1 MYRGGEEQPSSSERT
16 KFIDLYI
23 PATKVLIEQKDSKK
37 DLTKSYSQSGGL
49 VLSPFEQAKR
59 YYENLPFFEKGQYI
73 VTCNFKEFHVY
84 DMNLKVP
91 EQVIKL
97 EDLEN
102 EIYRLDFLVKKD
114 AGVLTKEE
122 KLSVD
127 AGNLIGDIYRHLL
140 TLYKNPEDPKVASEI
155 NKLCVRLAFC
165 LYAEDAG
172 LFGEHSAFYKYLSNT
187 PAEQM
192 NGVLQLLF
200 KVLDTKYEDRSI
212 NLGEKLS
219 EFPYVNG
226 SLFSDPIE
234 IPQLDETFKD
244 LLLNKASIGFD
255 WKDISPTIFGAIFE
269 STINPETR
277 RSGGMHYTSQ
287 DNIHKVIDPLF
298 LRDLREE
305 FNRIKNFKKDGN
317 RINRLKEFQKELG
330 NLKFLDPACGS
341 GNFLTETFLCLRR
354 LENDVMREIYG
365 GQTSLQLEELKH
377 PIYVTLD
384 QFYGIEISEFA
395 VAVAQTA
402 LWIADL
408 QMKKETELIIQS
420 NLDYLPLVSYNHI
433 RCANA
438 LRIDW
443 NEVVPAGELFYIMGN
458 PPFAGKKEQTKE
470 QKLDLEIAFGES
482 FKGTNTLDYVCGWY
496 VKACD
501 YINSNESIT
510 CSFVSTNSITQGEQ
524 APVLWNY
531 LFNKKIVINFA
542 YTTFVWNSEAMLK
555 AHVHCV
561 IIGFSKNDI
570 SEKIIYGKDQK
581 VTTVKNINP
590 YLIDAPN
597 IFLNSRNSCLCN
609 VQEIIYGSMP
619 IDDGNLIIENKE
631 EYDEFIK
638 ENGNNKLLIR
648 EYLGGEELLNN
659 KKRWCIWL
667 NEVSPELYKHSKLIM
682 DRINKNKLF
691 RENSNREQTK
701 KMALTPYLFGEIRQ
715 PSTDMLVIPKVSSGT
730 RKYLPIGYI
739 SPDKIINGCALII
752 PSASLYTF
760 SILNSIVHNSWM
772 RIVCGRMKSDYVYS
786 NKIVYNNFIWPEVND
801 SQKEKATQTAQA
813 ILDARALY
821 PNSSLADL
829 YDPLTMPIE
838 LLKAHE
844 ANDIAVLSLYGLAP
858 DSTEEQIVA
867 HLMELY
873 KKKVDELEPEKKTSS
888 VAKKPRKKKEQI
900 QSELS
905 VESSQSLS
913 SNNSVNKSQSDSKN
927 DDSIAS
933 SDITNKE
940 IISDSSEKKKEPMQT
955 SLFDDYL

>member
-1 MYRGGEEQPSSSERT
+1 
-16 KFIDLYI
+16 
-23 PATKVLIEQKDSKK
+23 
-37 DLTKSYSQSGGL
+37 
-49 VLSPFEQAKR
+49 
-59 YYENLPFFEKGQYI
+59 
-73 VTCNFKEFHVY
+73 
-84 DMNLKVP
+84 MNLKLP

-140 TLYKNPEDPKVASEI
+140 TLYKNPDDPKVSSDI

-200 KVLDTKYEDRSI
+200 NVLDTKYEDRSV
-212 NLGEKLS
+212 NLGDKLN

-226 SLFSDPIE
+226 NLFSDPIE
-234 IPQLDETFKD
+234 IPQLDDKFKD

-317 RINRLKEFQKELG
+317 RINRLMEFQKELG
-330 NLKFLDPACGS
+330 HLKFLDPACGS

-365 GQTSLQLEELKH
+365 GQTSLQIEELKH

-384 QFYGIEISEFA
+384 QFYGIEINEFA

-443 NEVVPAGELFYIMGN
+443 NDIVPASELSYIMGN
-458 PPFAGKKEQTKE
+458 PPFSGKKYQTESQKQDLKE
-470 QKLDLEIAFGES
+470 VFEED
-482 FKGTNTLDYVCGWY
+482 TNKYGSLDYVCAWFK
-496 VKACD
+496 KAALLSCVNKN
-501 YINSNESIT
+501 IKSAL
-510 CSFVSTNSITQGEQ
+510 VATNSITQGELVG
-524 APVLWNY
+524 ALW
-531 LFNKKIVINFA
+531 KILLSYEIQIDFA
-542 YTTFVWNSEAMLK
+542 YKSFRWDNEATDK
-555 AHVHCV
+555 AHVHVV
-561 IIGFSKNDI
+561 IVGFSN
-570 SEKIIYGKDQK
+570 EKSGFKGKMLFSSDGSCKVCNIINGYLNNA
-581 VTTVKNINP
+581 VNIV
-590 YLIDAPN
+590 IE
-597 IFLNSRNSCLCN
+597 SRNKPISATKVMTDGN
-609 VQEIIYGSMP
+609 VP
-619 IDDGNLIIENKE
+619 IDGNYLKLEEDEYQLFKEKEPQSLKYIKKLVGSE
-631 EYDEFIK
+631 EYI
-638 ENGNNKLLIR
+638 NNKPRYVLWLVDCPPDKLRKMPMTMERVEKVR
-648 EYLGGEELLNN
+648 EFRLKSKSAVYLADTSTTFRD
-659 KKRWCIWL
+659 KR
-667 NEVSPELYKHSKLIM
+667 NPES
-682 DRINKNKLF
+682 
-691 RENSNREQTK
+691 
-701 KMALTPYLFGEIRQ
+701 A
-715 PSTDMLVIPKVSSGT
+715 LVIPRVSSERRTYIPMGFIDKGT
-730 RKYLPIGYI
+730 IVL
-739 SPDKIINGCALII
+739 NAALIL
-752 PSASLYTF
+752 PLASLYDF
-760 SILNSIVHNSWM
+760 GILTSSTHMSWM
-772 RIVCGRMKSDYVYS
+772 RTVAGRLKSDYRYS
-786 NKIVYNNFIWPEVND
+786 KDIVYNNFIWPEVNE
-801 SQKEKATQTAQA
+801 SQKEKIIKTAQA
-813 ILDARALY
+813 ILDARDLY
-821 PNSSLADL
+821 PDSSLADL

-844 ANDIAVLSLYGLAP
+844 ANDKAVLSLYGLAP

-867 HLMELY
+867 HQMELY
-873 KKKVDELEPEKKTSS
+873 KQKVDELEPEKKSAS
-888 VAKKPRKKKEQI
+888 VPKKPRKKKESI
-900 QSELS
+900 QSEPS
-905 VESSQSLS
+905 VESTQTVQPNTLVSPSP
-913 SNNSVNKSQSDSKN
+913 SDSK
-927 DDSIAS
+927 DEAAV
-933 SDITNKE
+933 T
-940 IISDSSEKKKEPMQT
+940 SSETNQSEIQNGDINAKTADKKKEPAQT

>member
-1 MYRGGEEQPSSSERT
+1 
-16 KFIDLYI
+16 
-23 PATKVLIEQKDSKK
+23 
-37 DLTKSYSQSGGL
+37 
-49 VLSPFEQAKR
+49 
-59 YYENLPFFEKGQYI
+59 
-73 VTCNFKEFHVY
+73 
-84 DMNLKVP
+84 MNLKLP

-140 TLYKNPEDPKVASEI
+140 TLYKNPDDPKVSSDI
-155 NKLCVRLAFC
+155 NKFCVRLAFC

-200 KVLDTKYEDRSI
+200 KVLDTKYEDRSV
-212 NLGEKLS
+212 NLGDKLN

-226 SLFSDPIE
+226 NLFSDPIE
-234 IPQLDETFKD
+234 IPQLDDKFKD

-330 NLKFLDPACGS
+330 HLKFLDPACGS

-365 GQTSLQLEELKH
+365 GQTSLQIDELKH

-384 QFYGIEISEFA
+384 QFYGIEINEFA

-443 NEVVPAGELFYIMGN
+443 NEVVPASELSYIMGN

-470 QKLDLEIAFGES
+470 QKIDLEVAFGET

-496 VKACD
+496 VKACN
-501 YINSNESIT
+501 YIQGKKIY

-524 APVLWNY
+524 APILWKY
-531 LFNKKIVINFA
+531 LFISYGIVINFA
-542 YTTFVWNSEAMLK
+542 YKTFIWKNESIFNALVY
-555 AHVHCV
+555 CV
-561 IIGFSKNDI
+561 IIGFSQRESKNKLIFD
-570 SEKIIYGKDQK
+570 KNKN
-581 VTTVKNINP
+581 VTNAKNICP
-590 YLIDAPN
+590 YLLDAPTVFIEN
-597 IFLNSRNSCLCN
+597 RSSAICN
-609 VQEIIYGSMP
+609 VHPILYGSMP
-619 IDDGNLIIENKE
+619 IDEGNLIIENEDDYKLFLNE
-631 EYDEFIK
+631 DIR
-638 ENGNNKLLIR
+638 NAKLLKRYI
-648 EYLGGEELLNN
+648 GGEELLNN

-667 NEVSPELYKHSKLIM
+667 KDLPPNEYNFSKLIL
-682 DRINKNKLF
+682 DRIDKNKVF
-691 RENSNREQTK
+691 REKSNRPQTK
-701 KMALTPYLFGEIRQ
+701 ALSLTPYLFGEIRQ
-715 PSTDMLVIPKVSSGT
+715 PQTDMLVLPKVSKGS
-730 RKYLPIGYI
+730 RKYLPIGYM
-739 SPDKIINGCALII
+739 SPDNIVNGSALII
-752 PSASLYTF
+752 PDADLYTF
-760 SILNSIVHNSWM
+760 AILNSITHNAWM
-772 RIVCGRMKSDYVYS
+772 RTVCAYYGPSYQYS
-786 NKIVYNNFIWPEVND
+786 IKVVYNNFIWPEVNE
-801 SQKEKATQTAQA
+801 SQKEKVIKTAQA
-813 ILDARALY
+813 ILDARDLY
-821 PNSSLADL
+821 PDSSLADL

-844 ANDIAVLSLYGLAP
+844 ANDKAVLSLYGLAP

-873 KKKVDELEPEKKTSS
+873 KQKVDELEPEKKSAS
-888 VAKKPRKKKEQI
+888 VPKKPRKKKESI
-900 QSELS
+900 QSEPS
-905 VESSQSLS
+905 VDSTQSVQPNTLVS
-913 SNNSVNKSQSDSKN
+913 PSPSDSK
-927 DDSIAS
+927 DEAAV
-933 SDITNKE
+933 T
-940 IISDSSEKKKEPMQT
+940 SSETNQSEIQNGDINAKTADKKKEPAQT
-955 SLFDDYL
+955 SLLFDDFV

>member
-1 MYRGGEEQPSSSERT
+1 
-16 KFIDLYI
+16 
-23 PATKVLIEQKDSKK
+23 
-37 DLTKSYSQSGGL
+37 
-49 VLSPFEQAKR
+49 
-59 YYENLPFFEKGQYI
+59 
-73 VTCNFKEFHVY
+73 
-84 DMNLKVP
+84 MNLKLP

-127 AGNLIGDIYRHLL
+127 AGNLIGDIYRHIL
-140 TLYKNPEDPKVASEI
+140 TLYKNPDDPKVSSDI
-155 NKLCVRLAFC
+155 NKFCVRLAFC

-200 KVLDTKYEDRSI
+200 KVLDTKYEDRSV
-212 NLGEKLS
+212 NLGDKLN

-226 SLFSDPIE
+226 NLFSDPIE
-234 IPQLDETFKD
+234 IPQLDDKFKD

-330 NLKFLDPACGS
+330 HLKFLDPACGS

-365 GQTSLQLEELKH
+365 GQTSLQIDELKH

-384 QFYGIEISEFA
+384 QFYGIEINEFA

-443 NEVVPAGELFYIMGN
+443 NEVVPAIELSYIMGN

-470 QKLDLEIAFGES
+470 QKIDLEVAFGET

-496 VKACD
+496 VKACN
-501 YINSNESIT
+501 YIQGKKIY

-524 APVLWNY
+524 APILWKY
-531 LFNKKIVINFA
+531 LFISYGIVINFA
-542 YTTFVWNSEAMLK
+542 YKTFIWKNESIFNALVY
-555 AHVHCV
+555 CV
-561 IIGFSKNDI
+561 IIGFSQRESKNKLIFD
-570 SEKIIYGKDQK
+570 KNKN
-581 VTTVKNINP
+581 VTNAKNICP
-590 YLIDAPN
+590 YLLDAPTVFIEN
-597 IFLNSRNSCLCN
+597 RSSAICN
-609 VQEIIYGSMP
+609 VHPILYGSMP
-619 IDDGNLIIENKE
+619 IDEGNLIIENEDDYKLFLNE
-631 EYDEFIK
+631 DIR
-638 ENGNNKLLIR
+638 NAKLLKRYI
-648 EYLGGEELLNN
+648 GGEELLNN

-667 NEVSPELYKHSKLIM
+667 KDLPPNEYNFSKLIL
-682 DRINKNKLF
+682 DRIDKNKVF
-691 RENSNREQTK
+691 REKSNRPQTK
-701 KMALTPYLFGEIRQ
+701 ALSLTPYLFGEIRQ
-715 PSTDMLVIPKVSSGT
+715 PQTDMLVLPKVSKGS
-730 RKYLPIGYI
+730 RKYLPIGYM
-739 SPDKIINGCALII
+739 SPDNIVNGSALII
-752 PSASLYTF
+752 PDADLYTF
-760 SILNSIVHNSWM
+760 AILNSITHNAWM
-772 RIVCGRMKSDYVYS
+772 RTVCAYYGPSYQYS
-786 NKIVYNNFIWPEVND
+786 IKVVYNNFIWPEVNE
-801 SQKEKATQTAQA
+801 SQKEKVIKTAQA
-813 ILDARALY
+813 ILDARDLY
-821 PNSSLADL
+821 PDSSLADL

-844 ANDIAVLSLYGLAP
+844 ANDKAVLSLYGLAP

-873 KKKVDELEPEKKTSS
+873 KQKVDELEPEKKSAS
-888 VAKKPRKKKEQI
+888 VPKKPRKKKESI
-900 QSELS
+900 QSEPS
-905 VESSQSLS
+905 VDSTQSVQ
-913 SNNSVNKSQSDSKN
+913 SNTSVSPSP
-927 DDSIAS
+927 
-933 SDITNKE
+933 TE
-940 IISDSSEKKKEPMQT
+940 IKDETSVPSSEIQNGNISAETADKKKEPAQT

>member
-1 MYRGGEEQPSSSERT
+1 
-16 KFIDLYI
+16 
-23 PATKVLIEQKDSKK
+23 
-37 DLTKSYSQSGGL
+37 
-49 VLSPFEQAKR
+49 
-59 YYENLPFFEKGQYI
+59 
-73 VTCNFKEFHVY
+73 
-84 DMNLKVP
+84 MNLKLP

-140 TLYKNPEDPKVASEI
+140 TLYKNPDDPKVSSDI

-200 KVLDTKYEDRSI
+200 KVLDTKYEDRSV
-212 NLGEKLS
+212 NLGDKLN

-226 SLFSDPIE
+226 NLFSDPIE
-234 IPQLDETFKD
+234 IPQLDDKFKD

-330 NLKFLDPACGS
+330 HLKFLDPACGS

-365 GQTSLQLEELKH
+365 GQTSLQIEELKH

-384 QFYGIEISEFA
+384 QFYGIEINEFA

-443 NEVVPAGELFYIMGN
+443 NDIVPASELSYIMGN

-470 QKLDLEIAFGES
+470 QKIDLEVAFGET

-496 VKACD
+496 VKACN
-501 YINSNESIT
+501 YIQGKKIY

-524 APVLWNY
+524 APILWKY
-531 LFNKKIVINFA
+531 LFISYGIVINFA
-542 YTTFVWNSEAMLK
+542 YKTFIWKNESIFNALVY
-555 AHVHCV
+555 CV
-561 IIGFSKNDI
+561 IIGFSQRESKNKLIFD
-570 SEKIIYGKDQK
+570 KNKN
-581 VTTVKNINP
+581 VTNAKNICP
-590 YLIDAPN
+590 YLLDAPTVFIEN
-597 IFLNSRNSCLCN
+597 RSSAICN
-609 VQEIIYGSMP
+609 VPPILYGSMP
-619 IDDGNLIIENKE
+619 IDEGNLIIENEDDYKLFLNE
-631 EYDEFIK
+631 DIR
-638 ENGNNKLLIR
+638 NAKLLKRYI
-648 EYLGGEELLNN
+648 GGEELLNN

-667 NEVSPELYKHSKLIM
+667 KDLPPNEYNYSKLIL
-682 DRINKNKLF
+682 DRIDKNKVF
-691 RENSNREQTK
+691 REKSNRPQTK
-701 KMALTPYLFGEIRQ
+701 ALSLTPYLFGEIRQ
-715 PSTDMLVIPKVSSGT
+715 PQTDMLVLPKVSKGS
-730 RKYLPIGYI
+730 RKYLPIGYM
-739 SPDKIINGCALII
+739 SPDNIVNGSALII
-752 PSASLYTF
+752 PDADLYTF
-760 SILNSIVHNSWM
+760 AILNSITHNAWM
-772 RIVCGRMKSDYVYS
+772 RTVCAYYGPSYQYS
-786 NKIVYNNFIWPEVND
+786 IKVVYNNFIWPEVNE
-801 SQKEKATQTAQA
+801 SQKEKVIKTAQA

-821 PNSSLADL
+821 PDNSLADL

-844 ANDIAVLSLYGLAP
+844 ANDKAVLSLYGLAP

-873 KKKVDELEPEKKTSS
+873 KQKVDELEPENKSAS
-888 VAKKPRKKKEQI
+888 VSKKPRKKKESI
-900 QSELS
+900 QSEPSVDSTQSVQSNTSVSPSPTEIKDETSVPLS
-905 VESSQSLS
+905 
-913 SNNSVNKSQSDSKN
+913 
-927 DDSIAS
+927 
-933 SDITNKE
+933 E
-940 IISDSSEKKKEPMQT
+940 IQNGNISAETADKKKEPAQT